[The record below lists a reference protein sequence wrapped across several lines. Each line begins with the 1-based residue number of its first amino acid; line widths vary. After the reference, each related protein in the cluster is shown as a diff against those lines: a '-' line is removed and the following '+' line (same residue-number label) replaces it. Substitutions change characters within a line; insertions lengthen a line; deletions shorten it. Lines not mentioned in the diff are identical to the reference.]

1 MGKRLKEYTRDN
13 TKCMVKVNGEMLID
27 RVMNHLERLGVGR
40 VVVVTGYKGEAL
52 RKHLGNRHGSL
63 PIEYVDNP
71 DYSRTNNIYSLWLAK
86 DRLQE
91 DDTLLLESDL
101 IFDYEMIEA
110 LARNPEPNLAL
121 TAKYEPWMDGT
132 MVQIDKDC
140 NIVNFV
146 PKKAFDFR
154 YVDTY
159 YKTVNIYKFSREFS
173 TGKYVPFLE
182 AYIKAVGNNEY
193 YENVLSII
201 TFLNSSALKALPVEH
216 GKWYE
221 IDDKQDLDIAELIFA
236 PDGEILQK
244 LYGRRGGFW
253 RVPRMLDF
261 FHPVNVAFAS
271 SKIADELAA
280 NFRILLPSLPSSAP
294 TVSLLASKNWN
305 VKEEYVVVGGCVE
318 ALVSTLMRG
327 ALAGGAVERLSNPNR
342 ITGRLILRSELLER
356 ALEMKKSGGT
366 LIVDETAIDFC
377 DNPGE
382 ASLLSND
389 ILAEHPEIVV
399 VKDIA
404 ETYGVAGLQLG
415 MLCSSNV
422 GLVNAVLELNSCGV
436 NAVAEFFLQILSK
449 YEADFE
455 RSCNALR
462 SERDNLADALSHVEG
477 LQVVPSQG
485 DSIFCATVAPV
496 KADEIALSLLKKH
509 GIAVRVVKEPACKGL
524 RFAVRGSADN
534 RRLVSALHKVVEHCK
549 E

>member
-13 TKCMVKVNGEMLID
+13 TKCMVRVNGEMLID

-52 RKHLGNRHGSL
+52 RKHLGSRHGSL

-86 DRLQE
+86 DKLQE

-121 TAKYEPWMDGT
+121 AAKYEPWMDGT

-236 PDGEILQK
+236 PDDEILQK

-280 NFRILLPSLPSSAP
+280 NFRTLLPSLPSSAP

-305 VKEEYVVVGGCVE
+305 VKEEFVAMGSCVE
-318 ALVSTLMRG
+318 ALVSTLIKSVQ
-327 ALAGGAVERLSNPNR
+327 AGGAVERLSNPDR
-342 ITGRLILRSELLER
+342 ITGRLISRSELMEHAA
-356 ALEMKKSGGT
+356 ALKKKGGT

-377 DNPGE
+377 DNPQE
-382 ASLLSND
+382 ASLLCNG
-389 ILAEHPEIVV
+389 ILKEHPEIVV

-415 MLCSSNV
+415 ILCSSNADF
-422 GLVNAVLELNSCGV
+422 VNAALELNSCGV

-455 RSCNALR
+455 RSCRTLR
-462 SERDNLADALSHVEG
+462 CERDDLAEALSHVAR

-485 DSIFCATVAPV
+485 NSIFCATVPPV
-496 KADEIALSLLKKH
+496 KADKVALLLLKKH
-509 GIAVRVVKEPACKGL
+509 GIAVHAVREPACEGL
-524 RFAVRGSADN
+524 RFAVRSHADN
-534 RRLVSALHKVVEHCK
+534 QRLVSALHKVLELCK

>member
-13 TKCMVKVNGEMLID
+13 TKCMVRVNGEMLID
-27 RVMNHLERLGVGR
+27 RVMSHLARLGVSR
-40 VVVVTGYKGEAL
+40 VVIVTGYKGEAL
-52 RKHLGNRHGSL
+52 RRHLGNGRGSL

-71 DYSRTNNIYSLWLAK
+71 DYFRTNNIYSLWLAK
-86 DRLQE
+86 DKLQE

-101 IFDYEMIEA
+101 IFDYGMIEA

-121 TAKYEPWMDGT
+121 AAKYEPWMDGT

-154 YVDTY
+154 YADTY

-173 TGKYVPFLE
+173 VGKYVPFLE

-280 NFRILLPSLPSSAP
+280 NFRTLLPSLPSSAA
-294 TVSLLASKNWN
+294 TVSLLASKNWK
-305 VKEEYVVVGGCVE
+305 VREEYVAMGSCVE
-318 ALVSTLMRG
+318 SLVGTLTKVSG
-327 ALAGGAVERLSNPNR
+327 SVERISNPDR
-342 ITGRLILRSELLER
+342 TTGRLVPRGELLER
-356 ALEMKKSGGT
+356 AMALRKSGGT
-366 LIVDETAIDFC
+366 LVVDETAIDFC
-377 DNPGE
+377 DNPQE
-382 ASLLSND
+382 ASLLRND
-389 ILAEHPEIVV
+389 ILEAHPEIVV

-415 MLCSSNV
+415 MLCSSNKAF
-422 GLVNAVLELNSCGV
+422 VNAVLELNSCGV

-449 YEADFE
+449 YDADFV
-455 RSCNALR
+455 RSCQALR
-462 SERDNLADALSHVEG
+462 SGRESLAAALSRVEG
-477 LQVVPSQG
+477 LRVAPSQSN
-485 DSIFCATVAPV
+485 SIFCATVPPV
-496 KADEIALSLLKKH
+496 SADRVALSLLKSH
-509 GIAVRVVKEPACKGL
+509 GIAVRVVRTPECEGL
-524 RFAVRGSADN
+524 RFAVRGAADN
-534 RRLVSALHKVVEHCK
+534 RRLVSALCDAVARCRE
-549 E
+549 